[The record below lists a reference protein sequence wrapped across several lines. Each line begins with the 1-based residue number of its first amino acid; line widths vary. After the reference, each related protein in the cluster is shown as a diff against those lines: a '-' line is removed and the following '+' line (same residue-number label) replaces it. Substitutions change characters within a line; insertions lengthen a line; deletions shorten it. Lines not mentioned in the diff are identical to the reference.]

1 MSFNLYNTI
10 SFKGTLTNEL
20 FLKLQTDTPAKSSYV
35 ITVMSF
41 WKASARLKN
50 LLPLLLKKSYNFSKY
65 CSIPF
70 SKCWCCSFVSLKHN
84 ILLLINAPLLLMSH
98 ACFESDLTFSNKIVI
113 ASSVTH
119 IFLIFSKMLCWSRSY
134 FCRAETFTQVD
145 DGSNFPTQKT
155 WS

>member
-65 CSIPF
+65 CSVPF

-145 DGSNFPTQKT
+145 DGSNFPT
-155 WS
+155 